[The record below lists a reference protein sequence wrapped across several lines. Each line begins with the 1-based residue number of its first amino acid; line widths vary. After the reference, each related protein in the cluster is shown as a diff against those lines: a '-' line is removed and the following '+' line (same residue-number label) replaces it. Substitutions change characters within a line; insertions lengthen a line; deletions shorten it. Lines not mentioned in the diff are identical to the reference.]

1 MTTGRPPAGPAGSRL
16 PGAGT
21 GHPRAGAHR
30 SPGGTGHPR
39 TWPIR
44 TADWHTGGEP
54 FRIVPEPP
62 SAVTGPGPTVAER
75 RTVAMAD
82 AGTQW
87 TRALLCGEPRGHAD
101 MYGAFVVPPD
111 DAGAH
116 LGALFWH
123 KDGFSTACGHGTIA
137 LGAWAVAEGLVPAPP
152 EGTTDVVIDVPSGR
166 VTASVRTA
174 GGRVADVTFVNVPG
188 HVHARGVEV
197 ATSYGTLTVDIAY
210 GGAMYA
216 VLPVGRL
223 GTGARVR
230 PHDVTALIAAG
241 REIRDALN
249 AARAAEHPGDDRL
262 SGVYGTVFTE
272 EARAPVRRSDSTRL
286 LHHRNVTVF
295 ADGQVDRSPC
305 GSGTAARVALLADC
319 GELRPGDELLHE
331 SVVGSLF
338 RARIERTAVVDGRRT
353 VVPAVTGTA
362 YATGTGAFTVDP
374 DDTLVPGFV
383 LR

>member
-1 MTTGRPPAGPAGSRL
+1 MTTDPCTVPIGTAYTGT
-16 PGAGT
+16 AGT
-21 GHPRAGAHR
+21 AP
-30 SPGGTGHPR
+30 PCTG
-39 TWPIR
+39 PID
-44 TADWHTGGEP
+44 TVDWHTGGEP
-54 FRIVPEPP
+54 FRIVPASPP
-62 SAVTGPGPTVAER
+62 AVTGHGPTVAER
-75 RTVAMAD
+75 RTAAMAD
-82 AGTQW
+82 AGVQW

-101 MYGAFVVPPD
+101 MYGAFLVPPD

-137 LGAWAVAEGLVPAPP
+137 LGAWAVATGLVPAPAD
-152 EGTTDVVIDVPSGR
+152 GTTDVVIDVPSGR

-197 ATSYGTLTVDIAY
+197 ATSLGTVTVDIAY

-216 VLPVGRL
+216 VLPAHRL
-223 GTGARVR
+223 GLRVR
-230 PHDVTALIAAG
+230 PRDVTAIVAAG

-249 AARAAEHPGDDRL
+249 AARAAEHPEDDRL

-272 EARAPVRRSDSTRL
+272 EAGAPVERPDGTWL

-305 GSGTAARVALLADC
+305 GSGTAARVALLADA
-319 GELRPGDELLHE
+319 GELRLGDELRHE
-331 SVVGSLF
+331 SVVGSVF
-338 RARIERTAVVDGRRT
+338 RARIERSTTVHGRPS

-362 YATGTGAFTVDP
+362 YATGTSRFTVDP
-374 DDTLVPGFV
+374 DDALVPGFV

>member
-1 MTTGRPPAGPAGSRL
+1 MTADPAAARSTGPSTGPSANPVSDPVSGPTGTARPY
-16 PGAGT
+16 T
-21 GHPRAGAHR
+21 
-30 SPGGTGHPR
+30 T
-39 TWPIR
+39 PIR

-62 SAVTGPGPTVAER
+62 PVLTGPGLTVAER
-75 RTVAMAD
+75 RTVAIAD
-82 AGTQW
+82 AGAQW

-101 MYGAFVVPPD
+101 MYGAFLVPPD

-137 LGAWAVAEGLVPAPP
+137 LGAWAVATGLVAAPP
-152 EGTTDVVIDVPSGR
+152 DGTTDVVIDVPSGR
-166 VTASVRTA
+166 VTAAVRTA

-197 ATSYGTLTVDIAY
+197 ATSYGSLTVDIAF

-216 VLPVGRL
+216 VLPVDRL
-223 GTGARVR
+223 GPGPRVR
-230 PHDVTALIAAG
+230 PGDVTALIAAG

-249 AARAAEHPGDDRL
+249 AVRAAEHPDDDRL

-272 EARAPVRRSDSTRL
+272 EAAAPVELADGTRR

-305 GSGTAARVALLADC
+305 GSGTAARVALLADA
-319 GELRPGDELLHE
+319 GELRPGDELRHE
-331 SVVGSLF
+331 SVVGSVF
-338 RARIERTAVVDGRRT
+338 RARIERTATVHGRPA

-362 YATGTGAFTVDP
+362 YATGTGRFTVDP

>member
-1 MTTGRPPAGPAGSRL
+1 MTSDPYAGTALPYTGPAGTPL
-16 PGAGT
+16 PYT
-21 GHPRAGAHR
+21 G
-30 SPGGTGHPR
+30 
-39 TWPIR
+39 PID
-44 TADWHTGGEP
+44 TVDWHTGGEP
-54 FRIVPEPP
+54 FRIVTAPP
-62 SAVTGPGPTVAER
+62 PAVTGHGPTVAER
-75 RTVAMAD
+75 RTAAMAD
-82 AGTQW
+82 EGVRW

-101 MYGAFVVPPD
+101 MYGAFLVPPD

-137 LGAWAVAEGLVPAPP
+137 LGAWAVATGLVAAPAD
-152 EGTTDVVIDVPSGR
+152 GTTDVVIDVPSGR

-197 ATSYGTLTVDIAY
+197 ATSQGTVSVDIAY

-216 VLPVGRL
+216 VLPAYRL
-223 GTGARVR
+223 GLRVR
-230 PHDVTALIAAG
+230 PRDVTALVAAG

-249 AARAAEHPGDDRL
+249 AAHAAEHPEDARL

-272 EARAPVRRSDSTRL
+272 EAGAPVERLDGTWL

-305 GSGTAARVALLADC
+305 GSGTAARVALLADD
-319 GELRPGDELLHE
+319 GQLRPGDELRHE
-331 SVVGSLF
+331 SVVGSVF
-338 RARIERTAVVDGRRT
+338 RARIERSTTVHGRPA

-362 YATGTGAFTVDP
+362 YATGTSRFTVDP
-374 DDTLVPGFV
+374 DDTLLPGFV

>member
-1 MTTGRPPAGPAGSRL
+1 MTAEPYTGPI
-16 PGAGT
+16 GA
-21 GHPRAGAHR
+21 
-30 SPGGTGHPR
+30 
-39 TWPIR
+39 
-44 TADWHTGGEP
+44 ADWHTGGEP
-54 FRIVPEPP
+54 FRIVPAPP
-62 SAVTGPGPTVAER
+62 PAVTGPGLTVAER

-82 AGTQW
+82 AGARW
-87 TRALLCGEPRGHAD
+87 TRSLLCGEPRGHAD
-101 MYGAFVVPPD
+101 MYGAFLVPPD

-123 KDGFSTACGHGTIA
+123 RDGFSTACGHGTIA
-137 LGAWAVAEGLVPAPP
+137 LGAWAVTTGLVPAPAD
-152 EGTTDVVIDVPSGR
+152 GTTDVVIDVPSGR

-174 GGRVADVTFVNVPG
+174 GGRVADVTFINVPG

-197 ATSYGTLTVDIAY
+197 ATSYGTLTVDIAF

-216 VLPVGRL
+216 VLPADRL
-223 GTGARVR
+223 GLRVR
-230 PHDVTALIAAG
+230 PPDVTAIVAAG

-249 AARAAEHPGDDRL
+249 AADAAEHPGDPRL

-272 EARAPVRRSDSTRL
+272 AAGTPVERPDGARR

-305 GSGTAARVALLADC
+305 GSGTAARVALLADA
-319 GELRPGDELLHE
+319 GDLRPGDELRHE
-331 SVVGSLF
+331 SVVGSVF
-338 RARIERTAVVDGRRT
+338 HARIERLTTVHGRPA

-362 YATGTGAFTVDP
+362 YAIGTSRFTVDP